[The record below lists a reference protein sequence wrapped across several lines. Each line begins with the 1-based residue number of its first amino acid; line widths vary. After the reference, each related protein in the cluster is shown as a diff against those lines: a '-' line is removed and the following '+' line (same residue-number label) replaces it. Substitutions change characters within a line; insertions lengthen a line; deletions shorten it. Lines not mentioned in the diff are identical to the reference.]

1 MPIWKQWSSEGAL
14 WGIWKITESPEE
26 LRAMLVSDLPYQT
39 EMEALKSPSRKLE
52 YLAVRVLLK
61 VLVAGEE
68 LAIAHLPSGQPY
80 LPGDFRRISISHTRG
95 YAAVGIHSSAL
106 PGIDIEQVAERVLKV
121 TSRFIRPDEFL
132 EREDLSPER
141 QLEGA
146 LLYWSGKETLFKLL
160 ETDEVDF
167 LAHLQILPFLP
178 QVSGTMHAR
187 EYRTGMN
194 RSFDLSY
201 LVTSDFV
208 CTWGV
213 K

>member
-1 MPIWKQWSSEGAL
+1 MPLWKRWSDKGAL
-14 WGIWKITESPEE
+14 FGIWKMTESPVE
-26 LRAMLVSDLPYQT
+26 LRAMLAADLPYQS
-39 EMEALKSPSRKLE
+39 ELEAMKSPSRKLE

-61 VLVAGEE
+61 KLLDEE
-68 LAIAHLPSGQPY
+68 LEIAHLPSGQPY
-80 LPGDFRRISISHTRG
+80 LVHDSRRISISHTKG

-121 TSRFIRPDEFL
+121 ASRFIRPDEFP
-132 EREDLSPER
+132 EREELSGKR

-146 LLYWSGKETLFKLL
+146 LLHWSGKETLFKLL

-167 LAHLQILPFLP
+167 LTHLQIFPFLP
-178 QVSGTMHAR
+178 QVSGTMYAR

-194 RSFDLSY
+194 RSFSLSY

>member
-106 PGIDIEQVAERVLKV
+106 PGIDIEQVAE
-121 TSRFIRPDEFL
+121 
-132 EREDLSPER
+132 LSLIHISEPTR
-141 QLEGA
+141 
-146 LLYWSGKETLFKLL
+146 
-160 ETDEVDF
+160 
-167 LAHLQILPFLP
+167 H
-178 QVSGTMHAR
+178 
-187 EYRTGMN
+187 
-194 RSFDLSY
+194 
-201 LVTSDFV
+201 
-208 CTWGV
+208 
-213 K
+213 

>member
-1 MPIWKQWSSEGAL
+1 MPLWKRWSDKGAL
-14 WGIWKITESPEE
+14 FGIWKMTESPVE
-26 LRAMLVSDLPYQT
+26 LRAMLAADLSYQS
-39 EMEALKSPSRKLE
+39 ELEAMKSPSRKLE

-61 VLVAGEE
+61 KLLGEE
-68 LAIAHLPSGQPY
+68 LEIAHLPSGQPY
-80 LPGDFRRISISHTRG
+80 LVHDSRRISISHTKG

-121 TSRFIRPDEFL
+121 TSRFIRPDEFP
-132 EREDLSPER
+132 EREELSGRR

-146 LLYWSGKETLFKLL
+146 LLHWSGKETLFKLL

-167 LAHLQILPFLP
+167 LTHLQIFPFLP
-178 QVSGTMHAR
+178 QVSGTMYAR

-194 RSFDLSY
+194 RNFSLSY

>member
-178 QVSGTMHAR
+178 QVSSTMHAR